1 MKLLH
6 ISDLHFHRDPND
18 NQAADALLAAIA
30 QQYPNHAL
38 IVTGDISDD
47 GTDWQ
52 FDNAFKALAPFQGRV
67 FIAPGNHDFGAM
79 GNFYSDERA
88 RRFDQMLSV
97 PLQQGGTFT
106 GDSTPVV
113 NFVRDGTDTAMLIA
127 LDTNLETHDPFDF
140 ACGEVGPAQLAVLR
154 TILCD
159 PVNAQYT
166 KVLFF
171 HHHLFTHNDPLI
183 GLKDAEEVRRTIY
196 GKVDLVLFGHKH
208 AFGQWHSAGG
218 TQLILA
224 SDSSPETQRAR
235 EIEIKGKQVT
245 ATEVSLKPG
254 AKKKAGK

>member
-1 MKLLH
+1 MKLMH
-6 ISDLHFHRDPND
+6 VSDLHFHRDPQD
-18 NQAADALLAAIA
+18 NQAADALLAAIH
-30 QQYPNHAL
+30 QQYPNHTL

-52 FDNAFKALAPFQGRV
+52 FENAFKALAPFKGRV

-79 GNFYSDERA
+79 GNFYSEERA
-88 RRFDQMLSV
+88 RRFDQMLSL
-97 PLQQGGTFT
+97 PLQQGGTFK

-113 NFVRDGTDTAMLIA
+113 NFVSDGTDTAMLIA
-127 LDTNLETHDPFDF
+127 LDTNLETYDPFDF
-140 ACGEVGPAQLAVLR
+140 ACGEVGAAQLAALS

-159 PVNAQYT
+159 PGNAQYT

-171 HHHLFTHNDPLI
+171 HHHLFIHQDPFMELR
-183 GLKDAEEVRRTIY
+183 DAREVKRAIY
-196 GKVDLVLFGHKH
+196 GKVDVVLFGHKH
-208 AFGQWHSAGG
+208 GLGTWHTAGG

-235 EIEIKGKQVT
+235 EIEIKGKQVIP
-245 ATEVSLKPG
+245 TEVSLKPG